1 MADTNAEKTAERR
14 ILFRK
19 VFQPLILLKIGREI
33 GDAYC
38 LQFNENGYDKNYNYY
53 KEDDVI
59 SRLAERLSDDQLV
72 EAVRRNPE
80 AVYGY
85 WRFVGK
91 HYTFDNS
98 KKELAV
104 GSAWPE
110 FLPRLEEVFR
120 KHGQAAWA
128 VLKAY
133 LELREDHSAWSSCD
147 YNRLQYMAGEL
158 AGAGWRKALIALEI
172 AQVVDKRGSGRRP
185 GERSIALEMIPL
197 VESVVQDWGKRLS
210 SQQAPVEQPPGAK
223 SRAFICYSHQDSS
236 FVNRLVGDL
245 SSKGIRTW
253 LDKWEIK
260 VGDSITGK
268 ISEGIGQNDYLI
280 IVLSEASVKSEWVKR
295 ELNAALMKEL
305 KRKSVVVLPLLLE
318 DCDIPP
324 LVADKKYADF
334 RQGYDAGLAEL
345 LARFD

>member
-1 MADTNAEKTAERR
+1 MVDTNAEKTAERR

-33 GDAYC
+33 GDTYC

-53 KEDDVI
+53 KEDDII
-59 SRLAERLSDDQLV
+59 SRLAEGLSDDQLV
-72 EAVRRNPE
+72 EAVRTNPE
-80 AVYGY
+80 AAYSY
-85 WRFVGK
+85 SRFVGK
-91 HYTFDNS
+91 YYTFDNA
-98 KKELAV
+98 KRELTV

-110 FLPRLEEVFR
+110 ILSRLEEVFR
-120 KHGQAAWA
+120 KHGRAAWA

-133 LELREDHSAWSSCD
+133 LELREDRSAWSSCD
-147 YNRLQYMAGEL
+147 YNRLQYAAAEL

-172 AQVVDKRGSGRRP
+172 ARVIDKRGSGRRP

-197 VESVVQDWGKRLS
+197 VENVVQDWEKRLS
-210 SQQAPVEQPPGAK
+210 SQQAPVEQPTEAK
-223 SRAFICYSHQDSS
+223 SHAFICYSHQDSS

-245 SSKGIRTW
+245 SSKGIKIW
-253 LDKWEIK
+253 VDKREIK

-280 IVLSEASVKSEWVKR
+280 IVLSEASVRSEWVKR

-318 DCDIPP
+318 DCDIPH

-345 LARFD
+345 LMRFN